1 MLLHEAQILVQVL
14 RGQKALWG
22 NIVKLSLG
30 RLTPEDGVNDGQFS
44 GDDGEV
50 FFGVRGVQ
58 EEGGVGPIKDGQVVG
73 YSLKMVHLHF
83 VLEDVQ
89 GLDKGG
95 DGPGII
101 L

>member
-30 RLTPEDGVNDGQFS
+30 RLTPEDGVNDGQLS